1 MQNLHRGLLAS
12 HIEKSDGEVAALSSE
27 RPSVELGLIFFAVSA
42 LGVGASFA
50 VVLLGTAVRSLR
62 YDDIPIIMVLGP
74 PLAVLGGFIYF
85 SYREG
90 SLSIPSL
97 AAVIGTSAG
106 AVFIWFNQ
114 IALYIAPPAFT
125 FGSFLLLAAFE
136 NPKKQLPETTFGLAL
151 VSGSAVLLGAALL
164 TGGLPWRP
172 WSPLYAP
179 LVLFLLLVA
188 VILAWSGRRV
198 YSRRRQVE
206 V

>member
-1 MQNLHRGLLAS
+1 MTLGWQR
-12 HIEKSDGEVAALSSE
+12 LSSE
-27 RPSVELGLIFFAVSA
+27 RPSVELGLIFLGLSAV
-42 LGVGASFA
+42 GVGASFA
-50 VVLLGTAVRSLR
+50 VVFLWATAVGGVPF
-62 YDDIPIIMVLGP
+62 DDIIIILVLGP

-97 AAVIGTSAG
+97 AAVIGTSVG

-136 NPKKQLPETTFGLAL
+136 NPKRQLPETTFGLAL
-151 VSGSAVLLGAALL
+151 VSGSAVLLGATLL

-172 WSPLYAP
+172 WSPLYTP

-188 VILAWSGRRV
+188 VILAWSGRHV
-198 YSRRRQVE
+198 YSRRMQLE